1 MGDEGSCR
9 TSRASREAHE
19 GQGHEGQ
26 GHEGQEGRQEEVR
39 CRAVCVPV
47 TRAAM
52 ASLAIS
58 LYNSRNFKEALKASS
73 RVPCGLGCQDV
84 CSLVPPACLRRS
96 KSSVNN
102 WSAWPF

>member
-1 MGDEGSCR
+1 MGPPRNHGQGDEGSCR
-9 TSRASREAHE
+9 TSRASREAHEGEGDE

-52 ASLAIS
+52 ASLAIF
-58 LYNSRNFKEALKASS
+58 LYNSRHFKEALKASS
-73 RVPCGLGCQDV
+73 RVPCGLG
-84 CSLVPPACLRRS
+84 VPGCALWFRRL
-96 KSSVNN
+96 KKTK
-102 WSAWPF
+102 